1 MVLPQSQT
9 VLIVIII
16 WLPISP
22 IKPRDRLILMRPPPL
37 SLIVVRVVTSSSGS
51 SKPEG
56 SILPYI
62 SGVKQHR
69 LQPVLNSRV
78 IQLSHPTL
86 MESTQNISIVL
97 CDSFSVTYKEAP
109 AAASVLLQE
118 PPIRALVSILGQGSH
133 HQQTH

>member
-37 SLIVVRVVTSSSGS
+37 TLVVVRVVTSSSGS

-97 CDSFSVTYKEAP
+97 GNRLSIAHIETPTTTPVF
-109 AAASVLLQE
+109 LQE
-118 PPIRALVSILGQGSH
+118 PSIRTLVSILGRGSH
-133 HQQTH
+133 HQH